1 MLSVSSGLWSDYF
14 ALNLLQR
21 TSFSYL
27 IDSLENCCSLLH
39 CYYFE
44 PNLVLLFRAKS
55 RVNEVRCTSK
65 FDHLAKLKYT
75 VGKLFVLYFSNFK
88 SQLLLVLF
96 SFFQLLAKKLAE
108 DRVKLIQFQMSIVL
122 IVSNR
127 YLRD

>member
-55 RVNEVRCTSK
+55 RVNEVRCK
-65 FDHLAKLKYT
+65 FDRLAKLKYT

-88 SQLLLVLF
+88 SQLLLVPVF
-96 SFFQLLAKKLAE
+96 IFPAARKEACRGAGQAYA
-108 DRVKLIQFQMSIVL
+108 I
-122 IVSNR
+122 SNEYR
-127 YLRD
+127 SSSSESVP